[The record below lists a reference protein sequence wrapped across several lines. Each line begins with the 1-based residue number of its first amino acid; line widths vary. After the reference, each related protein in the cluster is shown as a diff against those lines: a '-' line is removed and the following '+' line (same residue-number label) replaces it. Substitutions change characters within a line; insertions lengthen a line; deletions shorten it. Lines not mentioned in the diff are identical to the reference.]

1 MASSINGDTLSTL
14 GSSQFDN
21 LSFAERDRLDVE
33 LEEFLN
39 IEENSI
45 SDEFK
50 RFIKGDK
57 VRITRSP
64 LEWWLE
70 PTQGDT
76 YPNLQKFAIDV
87 FSIPPMSAEPERLF
101 SGGRRTVSWARCRLS
116 ARTIEMLECVKHWI
130 KTGLD
135 EPIEGEE
142 DEEIVDPSPEELAQ
156 VEADWDELTI
166 ENLAEHVRRF
176 AQNEELDA
184 DGEVSRAEL
193 FAMDSIPLLGAEQDS
208 NAFES
213 DEDEAS
219 MGDVDDERDVDDLSD
234 DEA

>member
-1 MASSINGDTLSTL
+1 
-14 GSSQFDN
+14 
-21 LSFAERDRLDVE
+21 
-33 LEEFLN
+33 
-39 IEENSI
+39 
-45 SDEFK
+45 
-50 RFIKGDK
+50 
-57 VRITRSP
+57 
-64 LEWWLE
+64 
-70 PTQGDT
+70 
-76 YPNLQKFAIDV
+76 
-87 FSIPPMSAEPERLF
+87 
-101 SGGRRTVSWARCRLS
+101 
-116 ARTIEMLECVKHWI
+116 
-130 KTGLD
+130 
-135 EPIEGEE
+135 
-142 DEEIVDPSPEELAQ
+142 

>member
-1 MASSINGDTLSTL
+1 
-14 GSSQFDN
+14 
-21 LSFAERDRLDVE
+21 
-33 LEEFLN
+33 
-39 IEENSI
+39 
-45 SDEFK
+45 
-50 RFIKGDK
+50 
-57 VRITRSP
+57 
-64 LEWWLE
+64 
-70 PTQGDT
+70 
-76 YPNLQKFAIDV
+76 
-87 FSIPPMSAEPERLF
+87 MSAEPERLF